1 MTRWPL
7 LALLVLLLG
16 GCADLSAGVFQQD
29 RAPTC
34 ESRGQPS
41 TPVVILEAQ
50 AVPSAT
56 LLPCIKLLPAGWR
69 VSDVFIHNGRGRFT
83 LDSDRAGPD
92 AVTVVLEHYC
102 QLPRATRVPSDE
114 PGTRRY
120 EEIGSLRSG
129 VGFTGTRFYV
139 FPGGCVTYRFKFRR
153 GEIAEP
159 LGEVTLAISFVTR
172 DAIRKQV
179 RGDTG
184 GRAELDPAA
193 QGG

>member
-1 MTRWPL
+1 VTRRL
-7 LALLVLLLG
+7 LVALLVLLVG
-16 GCADLSAGVFQQD
+16 GCADLSAGVFQQG

-34 ESRGQPS
+34 EFRGQAG

-56 LLPCIKLLPAGWR
+56 LLPCIKLLPVGWR
-69 VSDVFIHNGRGRFT
+69 VSDVFIHKGRARFT
-83 LDSDRAGPD
+83 LDSDRAGPR
-92 AVTVVLEHYC
+92 AVTVVLERYC

-120 EEIGSLRSG
+120 EELGPLRSG
-129 VGFTGTRFYV
+129 AGFTGTRFYL
-139 FPGGCVTYRFKFRR
+139 FPGGCVTYRFEFGR

-172 DAIRKQV
+172 AAIRKHVQE
-179 RGDTG
+179 DTD
-184 GRAELDPAA
+184 GRAQLDPAS
-193 QGG
+193 